1 MTEESLYF
9 PLKVELNYDYSVGD
23 LKPYFDALRKGHA
36 LASRCP
42 ECGRV
47 SFPPRLVC
55 HIDQFP
61 STWQEL
67 TGCGSIKQLSAGR
80 EATFA
85 QIAMDGADNL
95 CLGQLEGRHFKKGDR
110 VRLVVVKDTATDHPA
125 KCAVFRRID

>member
-1 MTEESLYF
+1 MTEESPYF
-9 PLKVELNYDYSVGD
+9 PLKVELNYDYSLGD
-23 LKPYFDALRKGHA
+23 LKPYFDALRIGRA

-55 HIDQFP
+55 HLDQAP

-67 TGCGSIKQLSAGR
+67 TGCGSIHLLSVGR

-85 QIAMDGADNL
+85 QITMDGADNL
-95 CLGQLEGRHFKKGDR
+95 CLGRLEGNQFKKGDR
-110 VRLVVVKDTATDHPA
+110 VRLDVVKDIAIDHPA

>member
-1 MTEESLYF
+1 MTEQSPYF
-9 PLKVELNYDYSVGD
+9 PLKVEFNYAYSLGD
-23 LKPYFDALRKGHA
+23 LKPYFDALRIGRA
-36 LASRCP
+36 LASCCP

-55 HIDQFP
+55 HIDQAP

-67 TGCGSIKQLSAGR
+67 TGCGSIQVLSAGR

-95 CLGQLEGRHFKKGDR
+95 CLGRLEGRQFKKGDR
-110 VRLVVVKDTATDHPA
+110 VCLDVVNDTATDHPA